1 MEILDFFKKKQSKY
15 LLTLLMFNNINAGSG
30 KKCEK
35 KGDNDTKNKQSST
48 QSSEQSGGQEKPKGE
63 NPDLE
68 EEEKK
73 KEEEEKKRKEQV
85 EIDRLN
91 KKAEP
96 IKKFFNI
103 LKKAYEC
110 RLTKVK
116 KPVIKCDIDD
126 AKLRD
131 FVKYLED
138 LDFTKYTDN
147 DFTLLGKLLQ
157 IFKINGANEDF
168 DDLVT
173 KLNNSKPSLY
183 EVIKSSIRLTYA
195 HDLFNTDSEWKLL
208 IVKDKYRGNLYF
220 TIMLKDDNFDYK
232 NEGYDVI
239 NLCIHEVGY
248 IGLLKQSKDKKY
260 EIDDIRMNLALNL
273 SSNLLRD
280 FKMCLTS
287 DALTILNH
295 VSDNVNSLPKVD
307 AKLPFYSEAK
317 EKDIQ
322 GTYSYVWTN
331 RYLYNFS
338 KTNVDADKLYI
349 FQNILKIEV
358 DENYKIKYSFETG
371 KKRMNVDFTNIPFEI
386 STVEKMVPVLEK
398 LKDFTKIDKVKN
410 ELLNLVKEDKIY
422 SGQCITKLDY
432 VPCSFVSFEEFDK
445 KNIKNTTYPYN
456 YNIYIYKD
464 NNEIKADITKW
475 EDNKDNKKIIELI
488 NNFETNL
495 KTLFGEQN
503 YKFSVILNL
512 IKIIKDK
519 FNKDDGGLNNNIK
532 SLFSIILT
540 KTEWDK
546 LDTDNL
552 CIKIAN
558 NLSSIKLDKNP
569 IKEDNF
575 KVLKLVKGGTSCY
588 FYTDEVK

>member
-1 MEILDFFKKKQSKY
+1 
-15 LLTLLMFNNINAGSG
+15 
-30 KKCEK
+30 
-35 KGDNDTKNKQSST
+35 
-48 QSSEQSGGQEKPKGE
+48 
-63 NPDLE
+63 
-68 EEEKK
+68 
-73 KEEEEKKRKEQV
+73 
-85 EIDRLN
+85 LN
-91 KKAEP
+91 KKAES

-110 RLTKVK
+110 RLTKAK

-280 FKMCLTS
+280 FKMCLTY

-295 VSDNVNSLPKVD
+295 VSDNVNPLPKVE

-358 DENYKIKYSFETG
+358 DENYKIKYSFEKG
-371 KKRMNVDFTNIPFEI
+371 KKQMNVDFTNIPFEI
-386 STVEKMVPVLEK
+386 STVEKMVPVLGK
-398 LKDFTKIDKVKN
+398 LKDFTKIDEVQN
-410 ELLNLVKEDKIY
+410 DLLKLVKEDKIY
-422 SGQCITKLDY
+422 SKQNTVIKDYIPFGYIGCEKFDTKDM
-432 VPCSFVSFEEFDK
+432 
-445 KNIKNTTYPYN
+445 KNTDFPYK
-456 YNIYIYKD
+456 YNIYIYND
-464 NNEIKADITKW
+464 NNEAKVGIRKW
-475 EDNKDNKKIIELI
+475 KDNDENKSIIKNIDEFKKSFEKELG
-488 NNFETNL
+488 NN
-495 KTLFGEQN
+495 K
-503 YKFSVILNL
+503 YKFLQVV
-512 IKIIKDK
+512 
-519 FNKDDGGLNNNIK
+519 
-532 SLFSIILT
+532 SLFYTIMLKCKNFDLKQIINFRFSQLLSDE
-540 KTEWDK
+540 EWNELNKSKK
-546 LDTDNL
+546 LDNL
-552 CIKIAN
+552 CLKIAN
-558 NLSSIKLDKNP
+558 DLSSIELGRN
-569 IKEDNF
+569 ISVGTGF
-575 KVLKLVKGGTSCY
+575 KVFSLKKNTLTGPCQFY
-588 FYTDEVK
+588 FYSEKK